1 MTRASE
7 RRAAQAPADSVDG
20 AHGRA
25 ELLRD
30 GDRRAAWML
39 LVDGIPQ
46 SHVDLDDP
54 GYLDFEYVRRLGHV
68 IDTAAPAAQPLHVL
82 HLGAGALTLARY
94 VAATRPG
101 SSQVSVEVDAALVDL
116 VRRRLPLRG
125 VRVRIGDARAVLE
138 RMRAGAF
145 DVVIADV
152 FAGGRTPAHLTTVE
166 FMQAARRA
174 LTSGVFAANVAD
186 GAPLA
191 HARAQVA
198 TARTVFPQVGL
209 IADAA
214 VLRGRRFGN
223 LVLVASPEPLPA
235 GALTRLTAADPMP
248 GRVLYG
254 ADLTRFTAG
263 AKPVTD
269 ANASPS
275 PEPPADAFA
284 SLAAPLGARLR
295 PPAAAGAVLPL
306 GPDPHRDLDRAALET
321 ELLAQPP
328 LHEPPVGRL
337 EEPRGE
343 QDEVRRPDPRL
354 GGEQDLRL
362 PAAAYRRRGRSHQAG
377 QPGVKPAGRDPGLPA
392 GQGLL
397 KRGRQPVGVPP
408 AGGRDINSRRPAGG
422 VQLAVDL
429 PLQVPLPILVD

>member
-1 MTRASE
+1 MTRASG
-7 RRAAQAPADSVDG
+7 RRAAPAPADSVEG
-20 AHGRA
+20 ALGRA

-30 GDRRAAWML
+30 ADRRAAWML
-39 LVDGIPQ
+39 LVDGVPQ

-68 IDTAAPAAQPLHVL
+68 IDTAAPAAQPLRVL

-101 SSQVSVEVDAALVDL
+101 ASQLAVEVDAALADL

-125 VRVRIGDARAVLE
+125 VRVRIGDARAVLG
-138 RMRAGAF
+138 RLRAGSF

-174 LTSGVFAANVAD
+174 LSSGGVFAANVAD

-191 HARAQVA
+191 HVRAQVA
-198 TARTVFPQVGL
+198 TAQAVFPQVGL

-223 LVLVASPEPLPA
+223 LVLVASPEPFPA
-235 GALTRLTAADPMP
+235 ATLTRLTAADPMP

-254 ADLTRFTAG
+254 EDLTRFTAG

-284 SLAAPLGARLR
+284 TP
-295 PPAAAGAVLPL
+295 
-306 GPDPHRDLDRAALET
+306 
-321 ELLAQPP
+321 
-328 LHEPPVGRL
+328 
-337 EEPRGE
+337 
-343 QDEVRRPDPRL
+343 
-354 GGEQDLRL
+354 
-362 PAAAYRRRGRSHQAG
+362 
-377 QPGVKPAGRDPGLPA
+377 
-392 GQGLL
+392 
-397 KRGRQPVGVPP
+397 
-408 AGGRDINSRRPAGG
+408 SRR
-422 VQLAVDL
+422 
-429 PLQVPLPILVD
+429 

>member
-1 MTRASE
+1 
-7 RRAAQAPADSVDG
+7 
-20 AHGRA
+20 
-25 ELLRD
+25 
-30 GDRRAAWML
+30 ML
-39 LVDGIPQ
+39 LVDGVPQ

-68 IDTAAPAAQPLHVL
+68 IDTAAAQPLRVL

-101 SSQVSVEVDAALVDL
+101 SSQLAVEVDAALADL

-138 RMRAGAF
+138 RLRAGSF

-166 FMQAARRA
+166 FMQAVRRA
-174 LTSGVFAANVAD
+174 LSGGGVFAANVAD

-191 HARAQVA
+191 YARAQVA
-198 TARTVFPQVGL
+198 TARAVFPQVGL
-209 IADAA
+209 MADAP

-235 GALTRLTAADPMP
+235 AALTRLTAADPMP

-254 ADLTRFTAG
+254 EDLTRFTAG

-284 SLAAPLGARLR
+284 SLAAPLGALGR
-295 PPAAAGAVLPL
+295 PAAAGPVLPF
-306 GPDPHRDLDRAALET
+306 GPDPH
-321 ELLAQPP
+321 
-328 LHEPPVGRL
+328 
-337 EEPRGE
+337 
-343 QDEVRRPDPRL
+343 
-354 GGEQDLRL
+354 
-362 PAAAYRRRGRSHQAG
+362 
-377 QPGVKPAGRDPGLPA
+377 
-392 GQGLL
+392 
-397 KRGRQPVGVPP
+397 
-408 AGGRDINSRRPAGG
+408 
-422 VQLAVDL
+422 
-429 PLQVPLPILVD
+429 